1 MSKVASL
8 FSVFG
13 MMLMGAAHAAPPR
26 TVTLAVEQMT
36 CGTCPVVVSKAL
48 KRVPGVSATVIDM
61 EKKTATVT
69 FDPDKATSAQLTEAT
84 TNAGFPSKLL
94 PTP

>member
-1 MSKVASL
+1 MSKVAPL
-8 FSVFG
+8 FSVLSL
-13 MMLMGAAHAAPPR
+13 MLMGAAHAAPPR
-26 TVTLAVEQMT
+26 TVTLAVENMT

-48 KRVPGVSATVIDM
+48 KRVPGVTSTAIDM

-69 FDPDKATSAQLTEAT
+69 FDPDKANSAQLTGAT